1 MDYTKRKFFIN
12 YGELKM
18 SIFWNVTC
26 FISKINLYEKSL
38 ARGRT
43 DHFSNILADRK
54 ITQLLLL
61 IYSLLFH
68 FP

>member
-1 MDYTKRKFFIN
+1 
-12 YGELKM
+12 M

-26 FISKINLYEKSL
+26 LISKINLYEKSF

-43 DHFSNILADRK
+43 DHFSN